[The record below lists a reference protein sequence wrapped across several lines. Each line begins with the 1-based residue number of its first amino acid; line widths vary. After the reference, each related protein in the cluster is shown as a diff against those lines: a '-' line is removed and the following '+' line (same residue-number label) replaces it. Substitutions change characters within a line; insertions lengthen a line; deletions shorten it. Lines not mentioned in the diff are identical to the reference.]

1 MIQFSTLYGEE
12 VCYDNFAIEKILITS
27 YFNFT
32 VQGLKQGD
40 FRLHK

>member
-1 MIQFSTLYGEE
+1 MIRFSTLYGEV
-12 VCYDNFAIEKILITS
+12 VCYNNFAVDKILIIS
-27 YFNFT
+27 YFNFS

>member
-1 MIQFSTLYGEE
+1 MIWFSVLYGEV
-12 VCYDNFAIEKILITS
+12 VCDNNFAVEKILITS